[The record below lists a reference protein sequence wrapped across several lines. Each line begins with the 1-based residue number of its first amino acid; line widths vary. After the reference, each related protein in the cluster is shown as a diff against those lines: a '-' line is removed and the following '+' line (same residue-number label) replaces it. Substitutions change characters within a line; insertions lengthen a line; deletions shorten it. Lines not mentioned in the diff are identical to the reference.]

1 MSDLRA
7 IFFLIA
13 LLALVLIL
21 FGNRAEAFAST
32 GTLIQLS
39 AGHVPSAA
47 ELADLESPDE
57 CRNGLYR
64 CVYRTI
70 PFGFMP

>member
-1 MSDLRA
+1 MSELRI

-13 LLALVLIL
+13 LLALVLVL
-21 FGNRAEAFAST
+21 FGNTMERFTSN
-32 GTLIQLS
+32 GTLLQLS
-39 AGHVPSAA
+39 AGRVPTGA
-47 ELADLESPDE
+47 ELATLESPEE

-64 CVYRTI
+64 CVYKTI